1 MNVQRSKKHKPG
13 AVLLGTFPVAKYL
26 GLLLIS
32 LNIGQ
37 LPRQTW
43 ILPGMTA
50 SRLFF
55 TLWIA
60 LFLGLSLL
68 ADRRA
73 RIEQKNDQVRGGT
86 VLNLL
91 SFLALAVPGLLL
103 VDALAI
109 LHIYLSW
116 YKAGAVLLQ
125 PSLPQTACMAAG
137 CVLWIYAQSL
147 PALSFGSIWG
157 IRTARTLASP
167 AAWSETHRRAR
178 PLFRILSLIA
188 FAAGI
193 LLLI

>member
-1 MNVQRSKKHKPG
+1 MQRSKKHKPG

-73 RIEQKNDQVRGGT
+73 RIEQKNDQVRGGK

-125 PSLPQTACMAAG
+125 PACMAAG
-137 CVLWIYAQSL
+137 CVLWIYAQAL
-147 PALSFGSIWG
+147 PALPFGSIWG

-167 AAWSETHRRAR
+167 AAWSETHRRTR

-193 LLLI
+193 LLLL

>member
-1 MNVQRSKKHKPG
+1 MQRSKKHKPG

-73 RIEQKNDQVRGGT
+73 RIEQKNDQVRGGK
-86 VLNLL
+86 VLNFL

-116 YKAGAVLLQ
+116 YKAG
-125 PSLPQTACMAAG
+125 LP
-137 CVLWIYAQSL
+137 
-147 PALSFGSIWG
+147 FGSIWG
-157 IRTARTLASP
+157 IRTARALASP

-193 LLLI
+193 LLLL

>member
-43 ILPGMTA
+43 ILPGITA

-73 RIEQKNDQVRGGT
+73 RIEQKNDQVRGGK

-116 YKAGAVLLQ
+116 YKAGAVL
-125 PSLPQTACMAAG
+125 PQTACMAAG
-137 CVLWIYAQSL
+137 CVLWIYAQAL
-147 PALSFGSIWG
+147 PALPFGSIWG
-157 IRTARTLASP
+157 IRTARALASP

-193 LLLI
+193 LLLL

>member
-1 MNVQRSKKHKPG
+1 MQRSKKHKPG

-73 RIEQKNDQVRGGT
+73 RTEQKNDQVRGGKI
-86 VLNLL
+86 LNLL

-125 PSLPQTACMAAG
+125 PALPQTACMAAG
-137 CVLWIYAQSL
+137 WIYAQAL
-147 PALSFGSIWG
+147 PALPFGSIWG

-167 AAWSETHRRAR
+167 AAWSETHRRAH

-193 LLLI
+193 LLLL